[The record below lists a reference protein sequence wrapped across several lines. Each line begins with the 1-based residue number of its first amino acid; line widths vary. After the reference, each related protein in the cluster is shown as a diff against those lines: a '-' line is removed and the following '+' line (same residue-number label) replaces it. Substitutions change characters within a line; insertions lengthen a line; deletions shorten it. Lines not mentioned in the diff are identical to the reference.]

1 MIDAPA
7 AAPPRPP
14 GALGKAAPRRDV
26 LTYLGALTRWRDQ
39 VHITLEQ
46 LDARSRS
53 ATDPDALAGDVT
65 LAFALW
71 QAVTTRVDE
80 LVTTWDSGRV
90 GDPELESIARLTWGR
105 LNQQLDA
112 GLALTFPEA
121 CTLLDSQVE
130 RLTERLEDDALA
142 RAGVGD
148 VLGPLGDR
156 LTRVAHLAAQLGEH
170 VEEVGALRARYDRAL
185 ERGRGGADVGPEL
198 AAIAAAVGPLDRVLS
213 ADHELER
220 SITRDQ
226 AALATRLERAGQA
239 EAEARVLARRCIEK
253 VVGAPNLAVP
263 AVSVLGPVPTGGDR
277 PTRRA
282 ALDAFAPRLDQVE
295 RALAEVRRRYAEPLD
310 VRTELRGLLDAY
322 HQMAGRHGLAED
334 ADLAAR
340 HGAARVVLWQAP
352 CDLDEARRLLDAYRD
367 EVHRRTAAP
376 DPDQEG

>member
-1 MIDAPA
+1 
-7 AAPPRPP
+7 
-14 GALGKAAPRRDV
+14 V

-39 VHITLEQ
+39 VHVTIEQ
-46 LDARSRS
+46 LDTRSRS

-80 LVTTWDSGRV
+80 LVATWDSGRV

-105 LNQQLDA
+105 LNQQLDG

-130 RLTERLEDDALA
+130 RLAERLEDDALA
-142 RAGVGD
+142 RVGVGD

-156 LTRVAHLAAQLGEH
+156 LTRVERLAAHLGQHGA
-170 VEEVGALRARYDRAL
+170 EVAALRVRYDRAVA
-185 ERGRGGADVGPEL
+185 EGRGGADIGPEL
-198 AAIAAAVGPLDRVLS
+198 TAIAAALAPRDRVLS
-213 ADHELER
+213 AEDELER

-226 AALATRLERAGQA
+226 ATLTARLARAGEA
-239 EAEARVLARRCIEK
+239 EAEARVLARRCTEK
-253 VVGAPNLAVP
+253 VVGAPHLAVP

-277 PTRRA
+277 PGRRA
-282 ALDAFAPRLDQVE
+282 ALDAFAVRVDQVE
-295 RALAEVRRRYAEPLD
+295 RALAEVHRRYAAPLD
-310 VRTELRGLLDAY
+310 ARSELRGLLDAY
-322 HQMAGRHGLAED
+322 QQMAGRHGLAED

-340 HGAARVVLWQAP
+340 HAAARAVLWQAP
-352 CDLDEARRLLDAYRD
+352 CDLDEGRRLLDAYRD